1 MTDQKDFYV
10 RFWGV
15 RGSLA
20 CPGSGT
26 VRYGGNTSCLEI
38 RCGDYFLI
46 FDAGTG
52 IRRLGEQLMA
62 EVPIDAHI
70 YFTHSHFD
78 HICGLPFFAPL
89 FVPEN
94 RIQMAA
100 GHLLPEYTLEKVL
113 CEMMIAPLFPIP
125 PDVFQADITYSDF
138 NVGQTLEPCPG
149 LAVRTGPLNH
159 PNRATGYRVEFDG
172 KSICYLTDTEHP
184 ENGRDEAIVDLIRGA
199 DLVIYDS
206 MYTDD
211 EYPKYKGYGHSTWQ
225 EGVRLVEAA
234 QAKTLV
240 IFHHEPSHEDDFMDG
255 IAKEAEALRPG
266 TIVAKEGM
274 MLSP

>member
-125 PDVFQADITYSDF
+125 PGVFQADITYSDF
-138 NVGQTLEPCPG
+138 NVGQTLEPYPG

>member
-1 MTDQKDFYV
+1 MADRKEFYV

-20 CPGSGT
+20 CPGAGT
-26 VRYGGNTSCLEI
+26 VRYGGNTSCLEV
-38 RCGDYFLI
+38 RCGDYLLI

-52 IRRLGEQLMA
+52 MRRLGEHLMA
-62 EVPIDAHI
+62 DAPLDTHI

-172 KSICYLTDTEHP
+172 KSICYITDTEHP

-206 MYTDD
+206 MFTDD
-211 EYPKYKGYGHSTWQ
+211 EYPKYKGFGHSTWQ
-225 EGVRLVEAA
+225 EGLRLVEAA

-240 IFHHEPSHEDDFMDG
+240 IFHHDPGHDDEFMDG
-255 IAKEAEALRPG
+255 IAKEAEALRSG

-274 MLSP
+274 TLSP